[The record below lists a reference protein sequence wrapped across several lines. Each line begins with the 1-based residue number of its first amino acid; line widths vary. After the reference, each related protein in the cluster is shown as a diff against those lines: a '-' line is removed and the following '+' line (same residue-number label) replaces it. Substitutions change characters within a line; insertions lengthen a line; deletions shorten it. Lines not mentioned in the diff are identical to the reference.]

1 MYSIKRVTL
10 CGSFLFPFYSKREL
24 IIKLEVYLKVVTN
37 NMHPLESEYFKI
49 ADIIYCAIKYAV
61 SLEY

>member
-1 MYSIKRVTL
+1 MW
-10 CGSFLFPFYSKREL
+10 LFFYCPFYSEREL
-24 IIKLEVYLKVVTN
+24 IIKLEVYLKVVTD

-49 ADIIYCAIKYAV
+49 ADTIYCAIKYAV